1 MRNEAVN
8 YLLEE
13 LFVDLDQHFEK
24 LFSVQWLTTNLP
36 ADTIYATIED
46 YFQDYNNLVEA
57 NYKYVVDLTRNMVA
71 KRYLTAMLSKRTS
84 FKTYE
89 ECTKAASKTIKE
101 IDRLSQLFSNLNKD
115 LDEDSPFEAI
125 TMLAEVLKSDDDM
138 LSFDLHRVVEKYP
151 DITEDHL
158 LRLLSLRGDLSKA
171 DVKDKVLHIDKP
183 KVLHKSSIF
192 KTLVFPKLVNINL
205 NF

>member
-1 MRNEAVN
+1 M
-8 YLLEE
+8 
-13 LFVDLDQHFEK
+13 
-24 LFSVQWLTTNLP
+24 
-36 ADTIYATIED
+36 
-46 YFQDYNNLVEA
+46 EA

-89 ECTKAASKTIKE
+89 ECTKAASKAMKE
-101 IDRLSQLFSNLNKD
+101 IERLSQLFNNLSKD
-115 LDEDSPFEAI
+115 LDEDDPFEAI

-138 LSFDLHRVVEKYP
+138 LSFELHRVVEKYP
-151 DITEDHL
+151 DIAEDHL

-171 DVKDKVLHIDKP
+171 DIKDKVLHIDKP

>member
-1 MRNEAVN
+1 M
-8 YLLEE
+8 
-13 LFVDLDQHFEK
+13 
-24 LFSVQWLTTNLP
+24 
-36 ADTIYATIED
+36 
-46 YFQDYNNLVEA
+46 VEA

-89 ECTKAASKTIKE
+89 ECTKAASKAMKE
-101 IDRLSQLFSNLNKD
+101 IVRLSQLFNNLSKD
-115 LDEDSPFEAI
+115 LNEEDPFEAV

-138 LSFDLHRVVEKYP
+138 LSFELHRVVEKYP
-151 DITEDHL
+151 DIAEDHL

-171 DVKDKVLHIDKP
+171 DIKDKVLHIDKP

-192 KTLVFPKLVNINL
+192 KTLVFPKLVNLNL